1 MAKRTCC
8 SCWQSVADQ
17 ILMVQTFVVT
27 MKKFGSCGVRLHIT
41 QRAFLQFSVLRDGTV
56 HQVKSSL
63 TLNILK

>member
-41 QRAFLQFSVLRDGTV
+41 QQAFLRFSVLRDGAV
-56 HQVKSSL
+56 HQVESSL